1 MTIKLPELNVTS
13 YRKLMTTVGFKGF
26 SKASKEDIL
35 GVLEAHVSCAGISSI
50 ELDDTTRPF
59 VDFGFGSIVAPTHA
73 NKQGFVNRAHIN
85 ILQSKTPELANE
97 ATFFNIDRKAK
108 VFVVKTATDLALL
121 HYLAGSPFAG
131 EKVEG
136 TDVFI
141 TEELNV
147 SALTEIVDVI
157 VFSQEAVDAL
167 SKVNATHNL
176 HGMKAEQMIIVNE
189 SVVVDAQTE
198 DYTEVNVPL
207 AAAVEASKK
216 ARTAKAKK
224 KDQFEIR
231 KISIDDLVYD
241 RNLGKMV
248 LPADTDMVART
259 VKMSANRLF
268 RTYHNIATRT
278 DEFTGLELTVRT
290 ASDFMVFAA
299 VSSKMRAD
307 SPELEII
314 LKRVLADGFV
324 DLTPHP
330 VTGEVSTD
338 TVFQVGWQSA
348 SQARS
353 GKFYFTS
360 LDRDAVRAELAYD
373 HDFGKKISMAKV
385 EARLGMGTSSS
396 LLIGGGYSF
405 GVIDDREDV
414 RNREVV
420 EFDGQ
425 KLFRIKKDIV
435 LTPTD
440 GQGTIEIYPAATVAH
455 KLGLISERELAY
467 FRKNYKEAGLK
478 LNDLRDHADTKL
490 TGIFRK
496 IPSAFQIRH
505 AGDKGLLVM
514 FEHSKYGYDQD
525 ILTCKS
531 MHKYGA
537 ARPESDVMLEI
548 CGYSKPTSGT
558 VNMNYQFLQALDITK
573 EDITALAGEA
583 LTYVTENVMTDATF
597 AMKFLGMVQGIG
609 AEEGEM
615 DDKTLVN
622 KITKI
627 LAADPNMIDDKKV
640 QSGLKN
646 LLNKFINE
654 MAIGRIPVEGDYVYI
669 ATDPRF
675 LFEDAIDRILQAGQN
690 WYNGRLGLF
699 AGFRAPL
706 NSPSE
711 IARLLMVEVDDFWY
725 LRDVII
731 LNPFDDT
738 LPRMGGADTDG
749 DKILLTMAAII
760 MKSLPALQPMLHDA
774 GKDGKSVAN
783 NWDNRVQHFYNT
795 SKASRV
801 GQITLLC
808 TTYLDLARHEG
819 QPDKYYTQVSAS
831 RFWQGWEID
840 SAKTGFH
847 FELPE
852 SVLLKVAPHWMV
864 GVIAYKAMRN
874 DRDFDLM
881 EVDAL
886 KEFYAEK
893 KPKNQMYHSNSPM
906 GALYDFVLNWK
917 KAFSVTEQSSDKTFK
932 FARNVDVDLVRQ
944 IAPIVK
950 TYEEYYRREVAQAV
964 GFTNNEEFTN
974 GQANSRVEIDEAEM
988 RARLDAIYSKYAA
1001 LLASLSDDEATIAYC
1016 AYNAAYNRAGNVSR
1030 SCSFPWN
1037 VAFNG
1042 MLQLLHMNGNATR
1055 LARLPEFDEAIT
1067 SVVVN
1072 NVGML
1077 FINGEAVRM
1086 TDFPQ
1091 GVYEVTA
1098 LEGSSYIAVPRKKV
1112 IQEEVVTPEV
1122 FMNKEMFQ
1130 FSVTGY
1136 RHLGLNG
1143 LEVLDAI
1150 KANNGEVSLVV
1161 IEDRTMVMTGER
1173 VVGYFNKTSNDL
1185 LYLLANTKVTLHD
1198 HSDVL
1203 YMPKNKTDKTVMHA
1217 DGCHAIANSFTMTAV
1232 LNGRLT
1238 EEEYEALLPKPD
1250 ANNGDI
1256 ISMDYEDM
1264 NFEDMD
1270 YYESMTD
1277 APYESDEHL
1286 HLFDDA
1292 GMMSDFVEE
1301 GTAVAIAEETT
1312 FVATEQVTEGLS
1324 LVTVPETME
1333 ESVLS
1338 KVNLNQPQ
1346 WAEVQDIA
1354 MPTSIDAYSVTI
1366 VNCTNMAPG
1375 AIIGVVTA
1383 YKNEVSYNYNVSL
1396 NENRTALVIDGP
1408 RASKEFSDWALRLV
1422 SYKAIEKRIAQ

>member
-1 MTIKLPELNVTS
+1 MTIKLPTMKVTTL
-13 YRKLMTTVGFKGF
+13 RNLMVKSGFKGF

-35 GVLEAHVSCAGISSI
+35 GVLEAHVSCAGIQSI

-59 VDFGFGSIVAPTHA
+59 VDFGFGSIVAPTHS

-85 ILQSKTPELANE
+85 VLQSKTPELANE

-136 TDVFI
+136 TDVFV

-147 SALTEIVDVI
+147 SALSGIADVI
-157 VFSQEAVDAL
+157 IFSQEAVDAL
-167 SKVNATHNL
+167 SMVNATHNL
-176 HGMKAEQMIIVNE
+176 HGMKAEQMIIVND

-198 DYTEVNVPL
+198 DYTDANVPL
-207 AAAVEASKK
+207 TAAVEASKK
-216 ARTAKAKK
+216 ARTAKTKK

-231 KISIDDLVYD
+231 KVSVDDLVYD
-241 RNLGKMV
+241 RTLGKMV
-248 LPADTDMVART
+248 LPADTDMAART

-278 DEFTGLELTVRT
+278 DEFIGLDFSVRA
-290 ASDFMVFAA
+290 ASDFMMFGA

-314 LKRVLADGFV
+314 LKRVLVDGFV
-324 DLTPHP
+324 DLTPSP

-353 GKFYFTS
+353 GSFYFTS

-405 GVIDDREDV
+405 GVIQDREDV
-414 RNREVV
+414 RKREVV

-425 KLFRIKKDIV
+425 KLTRVKKDIA

-440 GQGTIEIYPAATVAH
+440 GQGTIEVYPAATVAQ
-455 KLGLISERELAY
+455 KLGIISERELAY
-467 FRKNYKEAGLK
+467 FRIHYKEAGLK
-478 LNDLRDHADTKL
+478 LNDLRYHTDAKL
-490 TGIFRK
+490 TGIFKK

-514 FEHSKYGYDQD
+514 FEHSKYNYNQD
-525 ILTCKS
+525 ILVCES
-531 MHKYGA
+531 MHKYAA
-537 ARPESDVMLEI
+537 ARPEDEVMLEI
-548 CGYSKPTSGT
+548 CGYSKPTSGM

-573 EDITALAGEA
+573 EDITALAGDA

-609 AEEGEM
+609 EMEGEM

-654 MAIGRIPVEGDYVYI
+654 MAIGRIPVAGDYVYI

-675 LFEDAIDRILQAGQN
+675 LFEDATDRILQAGQN

-711 IARLLMVEVDDFWY
+711 IARLLMVEVDEFWY
-725 LRDVII
+725 LNDVII

-749 DKILLTMAAII
+749 DKILLTMVAII
-760 MKSLPALQPMLHDA
+760 MNSLPALQPMLNDA
-774 GKDGKSVAN
+774 GKDGRKVAN
-783 NWDNRVQHFYNT
+783 NWDNRIQHFYNT

-801 GQITLLC
+801 GQITNLC
-808 TTYLDLARHEG
+808 STYLDLARHEG
-819 QPDKYYTQVSAS
+819 QPDKYYTQVSAC

-840 SAKTGFH
+840 SAKTGFS
-847 FELPE
+847 FEIPA
-852 SVLLKVAPHWMV
+852 SVLLKIAPHWMV
-864 GVIAYKAMRN
+864 AVTAYKELRN
-874 DRDFDLM
+874 ERDFDLM
-881 EVDAL
+881 ETDAL
-886 KEFYAEK
+886 RAFYAKK

-917 KAFSVTEQSSDKTFK
+917 KAFNVIEQSSDKTIK

-950 TYEEYYRREVAQAV
+950 AYEKQYCQDVAQAV
-964 GFTNNEEFTN
+964 GFMRDGEFTD
-974 GQANSRVEIDEAEM
+974 GQTDSRLAIDDAEM

-1016 AYNAAYNRAGNVSR
+1016 AYNAAYNKAEHVSR
-1030 SCSFPWN
+1030 SYSFPWN

-1055 LARLPEFDEAIT
+1055 LARLPKFDEAIK
-1067 SVVVN
+1067 SVVVTN
-1072 NVGML
+1072 AGML
-1077 FINGEAVRM
+1077 FINSEAVRM

-1091 GVYEVTA
+1091 GVYEAVA
-1098 LEGSSYIAVPRKKV
+1098 LEGASYIAVPRKQV
-1112 IQEEVVTPEV
+1112 IQEEVVIPEE
-1122 FMNKEMFQ
+1122 FANKELFQ

-1136 RHLGLNG
+1136 RHLGLNA
-1143 LEVLDAI
+1143 LEVMEII
-1150 KANNGEVSLVV
+1150 KANNGEVSLIVV
-1161 IEDRTMVMTGER
+1161 EERTMIMVGSR
-1173 VVGYFNKTSNDL
+1173 IVGYFGKWSNDL
-1185 LYLLANTKVTLHD
+1185 LYLLANTKVTMHD
-1198 HSDVL
+1198 HSELL
-1203 YMPKNKTDKTVMHA
+1203 YMPKVKTDKTVMHE
-1217 DGCHAIANSFTMTAV
+1217 DNYHAIVNSFTMTAV

-1238 EEEYEALLPKPD
+1238 EEEYQALLPKAD
-1250 ANNGDI
+1250 VNNGDI
-1256 ISMDYEDM
+1256 ISMEDEEM
-1264 NFEDMD
+1264 N
-1270 YYESMTD
+1270 YYESMTE

-1286 HLFDDA
+1286 HCFEDA
-1292 GMMSDFVEE
+1292 GMFSEYNEE
-1301 GTAVAIAEETT
+1301 GSAVAIAEATT
-1312 FVATEQVTEGLS
+1312 FVEAEQVTEGLS
-1324 LVTVPETME
+1324 LVTAPEEMDD
-1333 ESVLS
+1333 SVLA

-1346 WAEVQDIA
+1346 WADVKNIA
-1354 MPTSIDAYSVTI
+1354 MPASIDAYSVTI
-1366 VNCTNMAPG
+1366 INCTNMAPG